1 MSKVVKKTTKQ
12 NYPVLVEKTKDGFYF
27 IQCPIIEDCYSEG
40 KTIAQALKNIKDI
53 IELRMEEGVLPNFNS
68 FEISLHSVAI

>member
-1 MSKVVKKTTKQ
+1 MRKVTKITTKQ

-40 KTIAQALKNIKDI
+40 RTIQSALKNIKDV
-53 IELRMEEGVLPNFNS
+53 IELRIEEGVKPNFNN
-68 FEISLHSVAI
+68 FELSLHSVVI